1 MQYRKNVLLGLLT
14 LSLLIPFAAWAALDQ
29 DGNQL
34 ASPVFTDGQIGNTYI
49 SENFVAD
56 GFSGSW
62 YDNVD
67 VAVNPQEGAISSG
80 ALEYR
85 YLENSEYPL
94 SGRIS
99 RHAIPATAQVYLR
112 YYIKYSNNW
121 LGSNLPYHPH
131 EFYLLTNK
139 DSDWQGP
146 GVSRL
151 TVYFEQNAGQYR
163 VNLQDSNNIDQSR
176 IGSDLSDVSESRAVA
191 GCNGSIDG
199 VVASCYSAGSDYRNE
214 KVYRATDGY
223 LYQGNLGL
231 SQWHL
236 VEAFVK
242 LNSIDDNKSADDGEI
257 KVWIDGQIV
266 LDLGNVLFRTQHHAD
281 MMFDQFLIGPYIG
294 GGGSPIAQSFWVD
307 DLVVAKGPL
316 SPVGSISP
324 PLPPTNLTVDTNGSI

>member
-1 MQYRKNVLLGLLT
+1 MPYQQNVLMSLLT
-14 LSLLIPFAAWAALDQ
+14 LSLLIPFAAWAAMDQ

-34 ASPVFTDGQIGNTYI
+34 ATPFFTDEQIGNIYI
-49 SENFVAD
+49 NENFGSD

-62 YDNVD
+62 YDNID
-67 VAVNPQEGAISSG
+67 VAVNPQEGAIRSG

-94 SGRIS
+94 SGTIS
-99 RHAIPATAQVYLR
+99 RHAIPATDQVYLR

-121 LGSNLPYHPH
+121 VGSNLPYHPH

-151 TVYFEQNAGQYR
+151 TIYFEQNAGQYR
-163 VNLQDSNNIDQSR
+163 VGLQDSSNIDHSR

-191 GCNGSIDG
+191 GCNGSLDG
-199 VVASCYSAGSDYRNE
+199 VVGDCYNAGSSSRNG
-214 KVYRATDGY
+214 KVYHATDGY
-223 LYQGNLGL
+223 LFRGSAGL

-242 LNSIDDNKSADDGEI
+242 LNRISDNKGADNGEVMVWINGEI
-257 KVWIDGQIV
+257 V
-266 LDLGNVLFRTQHHAD
+266 LKLDNVLFRTQQHVD
-281 MMFDQFLIGPYIG
+281 MMFDQFSIGPYIG

-307 DLVVAKGPL
+307 DLIVASGPA
-316 SPVGSISP
+316 SPVEFISP
-324 PLPPTNLTVDTNGSI
+324 PRPPSNLAADKKAPI